1 MSNHNP
7 ENRRPYGSR
16 EQEAHDRRRYEEDQ
30 KYAGARDYQGDSS
43 QEYPRDQARYSQ
55 GGYSSDEYDT
65 GWNQRNYGRAEGGD
79 YARGSGGYGRQE
91 SGSRYTRGNYGRST
105 DNGQESYG
113 RTDINAQQE
122 AWRTGNPRHHEDYGR
137 GGYTQQNDSARW
149 GGYGQSDYNRSGSY
163 AQGQSGRG
171 TMQGYGQ
178 QSGMG
183 GTYEGEFGPEPGS
196 RNYGTGSSEWNY
208 TDVWM
213 MPGPMTGRGPEGY
226 QRSDERIKEDICER
240 LTQHGQ
246 LDASKIKINVQS
258 CEVTLEGTVDSRGAK
273 RMAEDAV
280 ESVSGVRDVHNQLRV
295 QQNDWQPGNSTTE
308 SLPKGKESLKTAEA
322 QSATSTTGSPMTQ
335 TPGQSS
341 QSTTGGSRN

>member
-1 MSNHNP
+1 MSNQNP
-7 ENRRPYGSR
+7 ENRR
-16 EQEAHDRRRYEEDQ
+16 RYEEEQ
-30 KYAGARDYQGDSS
+30 QRYAERRDYQGGNPQDG
-43 QEYPRDQARYSQ
+43 YPRDQARYAQ

-79 YARGSGGYGRQE
+79 FARGSGGYGRQE
-91 SGSRYTRGNYGRST
+91 SSSRYSRGDYGRST
-105 DNGQESYG
+105 DHHQSTSG
-113 RTDINAQQE
+113 RSDTTSQQE
-122 AWRTGNPRHHEDYGR
+122 EWRTGNPRHHEDYGR
-137 GGYTQQNDSARW
+137 GGYAPQSESGRW

-171 TMQGYGQ
+171 TPQGYGQ
-178 QSGMG
+178 STGMG

-196 RNYGTGSSEWNY
+196 RTYGNASPEWSY

-226 QRSDERIKEDICER
+226 QRSDERIKEDVCER

-246 LDASKIKINVQS
+246 LDASNIKINVTA

-273 RMAEDAV
+273 RMAEDTV

-295 QQNDWQPGNSTTE
+295 QQNDWQPGTPHPE
-308 SLPKGKESLKTAEA
+308 SLPKGKDSMKTAEN
-322 QSATSTTGSPMTQ
+322 QSSGSGTGSTA
-335 TPGQSS
+335 TD
-341 QSTTGGSRN
+341 GSRN